1 MPTSNLRELEIGT
14 TITVD
19 NDYYRDIYVTPVSAG
34 GEKTGNLTVVMN
46 HRRDPFVLHNL
57 AYSRYTVDNNRP
69 RTSFMYARDATHPS
83 LWTKTLVKAGG
94 YVQLADDYGGVI
106 NDTNKNLHLIIK
118 RAQAGLNIADVDVEV
133 QLTFGVNIT
142 LTQLAADIQTKLR
155 DHGAFAAVASP
166 GIPHIDVT
174 AIIDSDDPNYNNLEL
189 RAIAT
194 ALETCNV
201 VIGAKTTS
209 GTILGFGNS
218 PTAGVGT
225 AFGGALQKTQILFP
239 GVVPFTTSKYDGY
252 AAVVQVKPH
261 SNPDEF
267 IMKAPLLDGIEVGSS
282 VTLYNCSAN
291 KNFRL
296 KINEKTGGDVGDFNT
311 TKGGAGY
318 FRGDGNSTV
327 NGAASYY
334 QEIDADATRLL
345 VAPDQRVT
353 LLHYRDEITIP
364 SASYWLVT
372 STTVSTLPA
381 EGA

>member
-69 RTSFMYARDATHPS
+69 RTSYLYARDATHPS

-118 RAQAGLNIADVDVEV
+118 RAQGGVNIADVDVEV
-133 QLTFGVNIT
+133 QLTIGVNIT

-252 AAVVQVKPH
+252 AAVVQIKP
-261 SNPDEF
+261 SSDPNEF
-267 IMKAPLLDGIEVGSS
+267 IMTAPSLDGIEVGSS
-282 VTLYNCSAN
+282 VTLYNCSAD
-291 KNFRL
+291 KDCRVR
-296 KINEKTGGDVGDFNT
+296 INEQDGGDFNI

-318 FRGDGNSTV
+318 FNGIGNHEDDDGS
-327 NGAASYY
+327 AAYY

-345 VAPDQRVT
+345 VAPEERVT
-353 LLHYRDEITIP
+353 LLHYRDEISSP
-364 SASYWLVT
+364 PKSYWLIT

-381 EGA
+381 VDV